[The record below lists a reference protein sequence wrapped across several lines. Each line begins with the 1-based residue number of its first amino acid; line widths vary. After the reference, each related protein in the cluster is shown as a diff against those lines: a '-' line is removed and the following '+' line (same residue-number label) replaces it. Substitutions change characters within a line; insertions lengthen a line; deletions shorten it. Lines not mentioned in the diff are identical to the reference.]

1 MGPFASGVTFAH
13 RTAFIAVSASLMAV
27 GGAAGFAQAASTLD
41 QDIAFSTGSASWIYA
56 AQSGGQS
63 FTAGRS
69 GPFSSVELILNSGG
83 SATADLTVELT
94 NASSDLPTGSA
105 LATATIASGDVPTSA
120 GTVTVNFSSPAAVT
134 AGEQYAILVTTTANG
149 SGGHYY
155 KWNYDSSAT
164 YSGGSG
170 LDDRGSGGAWQ
181 TVSHEFS
188 LRTYVTVA
196 SGSSSGSSRAVP
208 ATVDV
213 NLGLSAEDGSVTS
226 SWTAPTVVGTWK
238 QLPESTN
245 VVGAGDNLGK
255 VFLGV
260 ATTEDFP
267 VQIAQRQVDN
277 GWGVYEI
284 YSDDGRLS
292 SVFIPAGGWAH
303 VTAQPRLFPVWG
315 D

>member
-41 QDIAFSTGSASWIYA
+41 QEIEWSTSDCNTEVYSAV
-56 AQSGGQS
+56 GLGQS
-63 FTAGRS
+63 FTAGLS
-69 GPFSSVELILNSGG
+69 GPLVSVQLLLIDAGGGSKSGLAVELR
-83 SATADLTVELT
+83 SAIS
-94 NASSDLPTGSA
+94 NLPTGAA
-105 LATATIASGDVPTSA
+105 LATATIPDSDVSSSAGDV
-120 GTVTVNFSSPAAVT
+120 VTVSFSSPATVT
-134 AGEQYAILVTTTANG
+134 AGQQYSILLTTSEANNN
-149 SGGHYY
+149 Y
-155 KWNYDSSAT
+155 KWCGNYPST
-164 YSGGSG
+164 YSDGSG
-170 LDDRGSGGAWQ
+170 LDDQGGWR
-181 TVSHEFS
+181 TVSSGFS
-188 LRTYVTVA
+188 LRTYVDVPAVTSV
-196 SGSSSGSSRAVP
+196 GSSSGVP

-213 NLGLSAEDGSVTS
+213 NLGIGAEDGSVTS

>member
-1 MGPFASGVTFAH
+1 MRWTSF
-13 RTAFIAVSASLMAV
+13 AV
-27 GGAAGFAQAASTLD
+27 GFGTVAGIVVSSVGVVHAASTLD
-41 QDIAFSTGSASWIYA
+41 QDIAFSTDSYSWIYS

-63 FTAGRS
+63 FTAGKS
-69 GPFSSVELILNSGG
+69 GPLSSVAIVLSNAG
-83 SATADLTVELT
+83 SAADLTVELT
-94 NASSDLPTGSA
+94 DASSDLPTGSA
-105 LATATIASGDVPTSA
+105 LATATISSGDVPSLPSS
-120 GTVTVNFSSPAAVT
+120 GTVTATFSSPATVT
-134 AGEQYAILVTTTANG
+134 AGEQYAILVTTSATG
-149 SGGHYY
+149 SGGDHYE
-155 KWNYDSSAT
+155 WNYDSSAT

-255 VFLGV
+255 VFLGI

-267 VQIAQRQVDN
+267 VEIAQRQIDN
-277 GWGVYEI
+277 GWGAYEI

-303 VTAQPRLFPVWG
+303 VTAQPRLFPVWS

>member
-1 MGPFASGVTFAH
+1 MRWTSF
-13 RTAFIAVSASLMAV
+13 AV
-27 GGAAGFAQAASTLD
+27 GFGTVAGIVVSSVGVVHAASTLD
-41 QDIAFSTGSASWIYA
+41 QDIAFSTDSASWIYS

-63 FTAGRS
+63 FTAGKS
-69 GPFSSVELILNSGG
+69 GPLSSVAIVLSNAG
-83 SATADLTVELT
+83 SAADLTVELT

-105 LATATIASGDVPTSA
+105 LATATISSGDVPSWPSS
-120 GTVTVNFSSPAAVT
+120 GTVTATFSSPATVT
-134 AGEQYAILVTTTANG
+134 AGEQYAILVTTSATG
-149 SGGHYY
+149 SGGDHYE
-155 KWNYDSSAT
+155 WNYDSSAT

-196 SGSSSGSSRAVP
+196 SGSSSGSSRAAP

-213 NLGLSAEDGSVTS
+213 NLGLSADDGSVTS
-226 SWTAPTVVGTWK
+226 SWSAPTVVGTWK

-255 VFLGV
+255 VFLGI

-267 VQIAQRQVDN
+267 VEIAQRQIDN
-277 GWGVYEI
+277 GWGAYEI

-303 VTAQPRLFPVWG
+303 VTAQPRLFPVWS

>member
-41 QDIAFSTGSASWIYA
+41 QEIEWSTSDCNTEVYSAV
-56 AQSGGQS
+56 GLGQS
-63 FTAGRS
+63 FTAGLS
-69 GPFSSVELILNSGG
+69 GPLVSVQLLLIDAGAGSKSGLAVELR
-83 SATADLTVELT
+83 SAIS
-94 NASSDLPTGSA
+94 NLPTGAA
-105 LATATIASGDVPTSA
+105 LATATIPDSDVSSSAGDV
-120 GTVTVNFSSPAAVT
+120 VTVSFSSPATVT
-134 AGEQYAILVTTTANG
+134 AGQQYSILLTTSEANNN
-149 SGGHYY
+149 Y
-155 KWNYDSSAT
+155 KWCGNYPST
-164 YSGGSG
+164 YSDGSG
-170 LDDRGSGGAWQ
+170 LDDQGGWR
-181 TVSHEFS
+181 TVSSGFS
-188 LRTYVTVA
+188 LRTYVDVPAVTSV
-196 SGSSSGSSRAVP
+196 GSSSGVP
-208 ATVDV
+208 ATVYV